1 MSRDE
6 NLQNPSI
13 EIYRSRRA
21 RAILRP
27 DSETTF
33 KELHIGT
40 QITPIKPKLKELWP
54 KENDQ

>member
-6 NLQNPSI
+6 NLQNPSFC
-13 EIYRSRRA
+13 RSRRA

-40 QITPIKPKLKELWP
+40 QITPIKQKLNEL
-54 KENDQ
+54 